1 MIYKL
6 TSKVCSS
13 CKEEKEISFFGKDS
27 SNKTGLTRQ
36 CKECNR
42 KRVNAYNKA
51 NPEKKREQNYKAR
64 YGVTI
69 KEHNALYK
77 KQDGKCATCNDELN
91 PGVIDHNHITGEI
104 RGLLCN
110 SCNSAL
116 GFAKD
121 NIQTLSNMIEY
132 IQWPCSSAGE

>member
-1 MIYKL
+1 M
-6 TSKVCSS
+6 SKICSS
-13 CKEEKEISFFGKDS
+13 CKEAKEASAFGKDS
-27 SNKTGLTRQ
+27 NSKTRLTSQ

-64 YGVTI
+64 YGVTLE
-69 KEHNALYK
+69 EHTILYK
-77 KQDGKCATCNDELN
+77 KQNGKCATCNDELI
-91 PGVIDHNHITGEI
+91 PGVIDHDHNTGEI

-110 SCNSAL
+110 PCNSAL

-121 NIQTLSNMIEY
+121 NIQTLRNMIEY
-132 IQWPCSSAGE
+132 LKRPCSSAGE